1 MSHRCSA
8 CRLSPGGRSL
18 SDRHLK
24 RRLAFVLLIACW
36 LPAVLPPASGG
47 EPPADLPVT
56 RIALGSCVKQDRP
69 MPIWSAVR
77 DFQPD
82 VLLMLGDNIYG
93 DTEDMAELRAKY
105 GRLAA
110 DPGFAAVRAAVPI
123 VAVWDDHDYGVNDG
137 GREYPRR
144 RESQQVFCDFFGIPA
159 DAAVRTQE
167 GIHRSLVLGPP
178 GRRVQFICLDTR
190 FHRSALE
197 SLPMAARVAERVKGK
212 GPYVPS
218 ADPEATVLGA
228 AQWAWLAAA
237 LREPAELRIVLSS
250 IQVASIEHGWEHWG
264 NFPAERARLL
274 ATLRE
279 SGAEGVI
286 IVSGDRHSA
295 EISMIPADDDALAYP
310 LFDLTAS
317 SFNQPKRVDRDDEP
331 NRHRLGSRF
340 HGANFGSIEID
351 WASAADGGSP
361 AVRLA
366 IHDVDG
372 KVVRSAEI
380 PAAELSHAR

>member
-1 MSHRCSA
+1 MSKRRTA
-8 CRLSPGGRSL
+8 CRLPPVGRSL
-18 SDRHLK
+18 RDRHLTP
-24 RRLAFVLLIACW
+24 RLSISLLLACW
-36 LPAVLPPASGG
+36 LPVMLLSATAG
-47 EPPADLPVT
+47 EPPRDLPVT
-56 RIALGSCVKQDRP
+56 RIALGSCAKQERP
-69 MPIWSAVR
+69 MPIWEAVR
-77 DFQPD
+77 GFLPD

-93 DTEDMAELRAKY
+93 DTEDMAELQAKY

-137 GREYPRR
+137 GREYPRK

-159 DAAVRTQE
+159 DAAVRGQE
-167 GIHRSLVLGPP
+167 GIYRSLVVGPP
-178 GRRVQFICLDTR
+178 GRRVQFLCLDTR
-190 FHRSALE
+190 FHRSPLE
-197 SLPMAARVAERVKGK
+197 SLLKVERVKGK

-218 ADPEATVLGA
+218 GDPEATMLGA
-228 AQWAWLAAA
+228 AQWEWLAAA

-250 IQVASIEHGWEHWG
+250 IQVASTEHGWEHWG

-274 ATLRE
+274 AMIRE
-279 SGAEGVI
+279 SGATGVI

-295 EISMIPADDDALAYP
+295 EISRIPVGPDAIAYP
-310 LFDLTAS
+310 LYDLTAS

-351 WASAADGGSP
+351 WESAASAGAP

-372 KVVRSAEI
+372 TVVRSAEI
-380 PAAELSHAR
+380 PAGELAPAR

>member
-1 MSHRCSA
+1 
-8 CRLSPGGRSL
+8 
-18 SDRHLK
+18 
-24 RRLAFVLLIACW
+24 
-36 LPAVLPPASGG
+36 
-47 EPPADLPVT
+47 
-56 RIALGSCVKQDRP
+56 
-69 MPIWSAVR
+69 MPIWGAVR
-77 DFQPD
+77 GFRPD

-123 VAVWDDHDYGVNDG
+123 VAIWDDHDYGVNDG

-144 RESQQVFCDFFGIPA
+144 RESQRVFCDFFGIPA
-159 DAAVRTQE
+159 DAAVRGQE
-167 GIHRSLVLGPP
+167 GIYRSLVVGPP
-178 GRRVQFICLDTR
+178 GRRVQFFCLDTR
-190 FHRSALE
+190 FHRSPLE
-197 SLPMAARVAERVKGK
+197 SLPKAERVKGK
-212 GPYVPS
+212 GPYLPS
-218 ADPEATVLGA
+218 GDPEATMLGA
-228 AQWAWLAAA
+228 AQWEWLDAA
-237 LREPAELRIVLSS
+237 LREPADLRIVLSS

-295 EISMIPADDDALAYP
+295 EISMIPAADDALAYP

-351 WASAADGGSP
+351 WESAVDAGSP
-361 AVRLA
+361 VVRLA
-366 IHDVDG
+366 IHDEDG
-372 KVVRSAEI
+372 TVVRSAEI
-380 PAAELSHAR
+380 PAGELTPAR